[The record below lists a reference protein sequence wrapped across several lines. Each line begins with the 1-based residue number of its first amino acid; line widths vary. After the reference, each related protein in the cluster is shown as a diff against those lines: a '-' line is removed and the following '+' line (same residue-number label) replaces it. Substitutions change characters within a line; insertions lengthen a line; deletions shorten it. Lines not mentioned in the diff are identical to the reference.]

1 MQPALRICAN
11 KRLIH
16 RSKQYL
22 YSIISPARAPNAAG
36 ISKPRAIETANVK
49 RTPGAAL
56 KRRHFI
62 SADIEMNRC
71 SYPDPALR
79 IRRAIYAE
87 ASKLNARLFVLGQFL
102 GKQRQ

>member
-62 SADIEMNRC
+62 SA
-71 SYPDPALR
+71 STAHPKGT
-79 IRRAIYAE
+79 IYAE
-87 ASKLNARLFVLGQFL
+87 ASKLTARLLVLGQFL